1 MTRLARWLARIEALH
16 PRGAAGIELGLE
28 RVREVQARLG
38 QRQSVPLITVGGT
51 NGKGSTC
58 ALLEAIL
65 GAAGYRVGLYTSP
78 HLLRYNER
86 VRIGGADV
94 GDAALCAAFGRVEA
108 ARSQTSLTYFE
119 FGTLAAWECF
129 AAAAVEVVILE
140 VGLGGRLD
148 AVNCYDADCAVITTI
163 ALDHCDYLGSS
174 RAAIARE
181 KAGIMRSGR
190 PAVCGD
196 ADPPASLQRH
206 AKAVGARLR
215 LRGHDFGCA
224 ATEQGRWR
232 YWSAAGTRL
241 ELPAPAL
248 AGAHQIAN
256 AAAALCAL
264 ESLQTRLRVTQ
275 PDIERGLA
283 RARLAGRLELR
294 RGRVPLLLD
303 VAHNPQA
310 ARVLAASLQAMPCA
324 GKTWAVF
331 GMMRDKDIAA
341 VIAAM
346 RGVVTRWLPLSLPG
360 ARAATCAE
368 LVAALVEQ
376 GCDVERQ
383 PFADAAAALR
393 AAQAMADEGDRIV
406 AFGSFLTVA
415 DVLRQLA
422 RKA

>member
-16 PRGAAGIELGLE
+16 PRGAAGIELGLQ

-38 QRQSVPLITVGGT
+38 QRQLVPLITVGGT

-58 ALLEAIL
+58 ALLEAII
-65 GAAGYRVGLYTSP
+65 GAAGYKVGLYTSP

-86 VRIGGADV
+86 VRIGGTDV

-108 ARSQTSLTYFE
+108 ARLQTSLTYFE

-163 ALDHCDYLGSS
+163 ALDHCDYLGAS

-190 PAVCGD
+190 AAVCAD
-196 ADPPASLQRH
+196 ANPPASLQRH

-224 ATEQGRWR
+224 PSEQGRWR
-232 YWSAAGTRL
+232 YWSSAGTRL
-241 ELPAPAL
+241 ELPAPSL
-248 AGAHQIAN
+248 AGPHQIAN

-264 ESLQTRLRVTQ
+264 ESLQARLRVTL

-294 RGRVPLLLD
+294 RGKVPLLLD

-310 ARVLAASLQAMPCA
+310 ARVLAASLRAMPCV

-346 RGVVTRWLPLSLPG
+346 RGVVTRWLPVSLPG
-360 ARAATCAE
+360 ARAASAAE
-368 LVAALVEQ
+368 LAAALVEQ
-376 GCDVERQ
+376 SAEVERQ
-383 PFADAAAALR
+383 PFTDAAAAFR